1 MRCDEAAE
9 FVSALCDGE
18 MITPEAAAHIRAC
31 AACAELMK
39 QYTALGAALRCE
51 ASLALTA
58 LPPTPHWETR
68 TGILTRLWRK
78 GWQTMRVPR
87 LAFAALVLVAL
98 ITIGV
103 EWKRAHVSAQSNG
116 SVVVVTVNRED
127 QSVFSTHA
135 FSLDGSDK
143 GYMSMGGILDPKKN
157 IDASISLK
165 LAGRAEDGVRF
176 FVKVKAFPIAEEIA
190 KANTDD
196 FAQLPEREITLIP
209 GVPLKV
215 AMGEYGTLT
224 LNGEWFDH
232 IPPQV
237 GMGIVSIDT
246 GPSELRIQQPVLLKG
261 DMRIG
266 EIDGMTDTHSGF
278 DTSDFVVFP
287 KTGRY
292 LFSLSPIPDAVQ
304 GKIEKNRI
312 SFEYQGTPYTL
323 LTGAPIAQLE
333 KVWVKVEPDYKDPD
347 HPGSY
352 GLGSL
357 RNATLT
363 QKN

>member
-1 MRCDEAAE
+1 
-9 FVSALCDGE
+9 
-18 MITPEAAAHIRAC
+18 
-31 AACAELMK
+31 
-39 QYTALGAALRCE
+39 
-51 ASLALTA
+51 
-58 LPPTPHWETR
+58 
-68 TGILTRLWRK
+68 
-78 GWQTMRVPR
+78 MRVPR

-98 ITIGV
+98 FVVGA
-103 EWKRAHVSAQSNG
+103 EWKRARVGAQSNG
-116 SVVVVTVNRED
+116 SVVLVTVNRED
-127 QSVFSTHA
+127 QSAFSTHA

-143 GYMSMGGILDPKKN
+143 GYMSMGGILDPKKK
-157 IDASISLK
+157 IEASISLK

-176 FVKVKAFPIAEEIA
+176 LVKVKAFPIAEETA

-215 AMGEYGTLT
+215 AIGDYGTLT

-232 IPPQV
+232 IPAEV
-237 GMGIVSIDT
+237 GLGIKSIDP

-261 DMRIG
+261 DLRIG
-266 EIDGMTDTHSGF
+266 EVDGNTHASGF
-278 DTSDFVVFP
+278 DVSEFVVFP

-292 LFSLSPIPDAVQ
+292 IFSLSPIPDAVE
-304 GKIEKNRI
+304 GKIDRNRI
-312 SFEYQGTPYTL
+312 SFEYQSTQYTL
-323 LTGAPIAQLE
+323 LTAASIARQE
-333 KVWVKVEPDYKDPD
+333 KVWVKVEPHYKDPD